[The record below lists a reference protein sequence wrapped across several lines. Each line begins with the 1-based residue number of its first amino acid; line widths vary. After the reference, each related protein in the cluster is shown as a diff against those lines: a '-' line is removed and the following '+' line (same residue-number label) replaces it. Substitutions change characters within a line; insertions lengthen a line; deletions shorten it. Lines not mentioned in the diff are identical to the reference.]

1 MNSHDT
7 SPSERGS
14 RFLLVLIAWIAR
26 RLGRAVARALLRP
39 ITLYYLL
46 LAPSACA
53 ASREYLRRVLPHR
66 PRLRDVY
73 RHLFY
78 FASVILDHVYLF
90 GGRTEKLAVDVY
102 GRESFHR
109 YRDTGTGA
117 IVMVAHLGS
126 FEILRIL
133 GRDEGGLRM
142 RILMDRE
149 AGAKVNA
156 VLAAIDPHATDN
168 LIDTSVSDVDRALKI
183 QAALERGEMIGLM
196 ADRYREGER
205 TVDCDFLGGRA
216 RFPAGPWLLAGI
228 TQAPVLLAFGLYR
241 GGNRYEIHLEELS
254 GRVELPRARR
264 HARAQQYAQL
274 YADRLAHY
282 TRYAPYNWFNFY
294 DFWR

>member
-1 MNSHDT
+1 MSSRDT

-14 RFLLVLIAWIAR
+14 RFFLVLIVWIAR
-26 RLGRAVARALLRP
+26 RLGRPVARALLRP
-39 ITLYYLL
+39 ITFYYLL

-78 FASVILDHVYLF
+78 FASVILDRVYLF
-90 GGRTEKLAVDVY
+90 GDRTEKLAVDVY
-102 GRESFHR
+102 GRESFLR
-109 YRDTGTGA
+109 YRDAGTGA

-126 FEILRIL
+126 FEVLRIL
-133 GRDEGGLRM
+133 GRDDGGLRM
-142 RILMDRE
+142 RVLMDRE

-156 VLAAIDPHATDN
+156 VLAVLDPHATDN

-216 RFPAGPWLLAGI
+216 RFPLGPWLLAGI

-264 HARAQQYAQL
+264 HARAQHYAQL

-294 DFWR
+294 DFWQ